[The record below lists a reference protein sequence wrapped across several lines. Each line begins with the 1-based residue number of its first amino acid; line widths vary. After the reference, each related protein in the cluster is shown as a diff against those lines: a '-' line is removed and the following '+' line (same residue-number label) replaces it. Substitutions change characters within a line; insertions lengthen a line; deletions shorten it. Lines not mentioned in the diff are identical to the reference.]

1 VISPDPVDQVQRTVA
16 TKGKQVVSG
25 DGFSFTSF
33 TDHEQ
38 LRKDGNTLKV
48 DTEGPENFQRSEFV
62 VDEES
67 EATNWH
73 DKKFSSE
80 SVVVSIVCS
89 LEFHV
94 DEING
99 GVCAGQVNDLHNGI
113 VRRNKVCEQI
123 KVTSGEDKSK
133 HHLSFSRYSSA
144 GSCFPYLHQQKDDGK

>member
-1 VISPDPVDQVQRTVA
+1 MISPDPVDQVQSTVA
-16 TKGKQVVSG
+16 AKGKQVVSG

-38 LRKDGNTLKV
+38 LRKDGDTLKV
-48 DTEGPENFQRSEFV
+48 DTEGPENFQRSELV

-67 EATNWH
+67 ETTNRH
-73 DKKFSSE
+73 DEKFSSE
-80 SVVVSIVCS
+80 SVMVSVVCG
-89 LEFHV
+89 LELHV
-94 DEING
+94 DEVNG
-99 GVCAGQVNDLHNGI
+99 GVRARQVNDLHNGI

-123 KVTSGEDKSK
+123 KVTSSEDESE